1 MKKPGTLRLGSNV
14 VELLLPHRRPFLLV
28 DAIYAYERE
37 PMPRLLAGR
46 LISANED
53 IFRGHFPS
61 LHLWPGTY
69 TQEGLGQSCYLLG
82 VLVGLQKGW
91 TALGEDPEDVLKEL
105 RNLELGFRLQA
116 GYRPEASTLLLERLR
131 SLPGHMGMA
140 GSVELKYLAPV
151 FPGDRLD
158 YDVRLVLE
166 VEDLL
171 RFEVE
176 ASVDGRAVARGAM
189 TAIDRIIP
197 AVRVKT

>member
-46 LISANED
+46 LITANED

-82 VLVGLQKGW
+82 GLIGLQKGW

-116 GYRPEASTLLLERLR
+116 GYRPEASTRLLERLR
-131 SLPGHMGMA
+131 SLPGAHGH
-140 GSVELKYLAPV
+140 G
-151 FPGDRLD
+151 RL
-158 YDVRLVLE
+158 
-166 VEDLL
+166 
-171 RFEVE
+171 
-176 ASVDGRAVARGAM
+176 GRAQILGPGLPR
-189 TAIDRIIP
+189 RP
-197 AVRVKT
+197 AGL